1 MERHCESSR
10 SGLFSN
16 GRELRIHPLTLL
28 RLRVFCR
35 FSIPQS
41 SGRHFTSFSNFCR
54 LRPEPRAS
62 IAFPSFIRHPRRY
75 RQGDA
80 FFHLRIPTAMSRLKR
95 ERAAI
100 ERVIERLERK
110 AEGCEGEMKGLKV
123 EL

>member
-1 MERHCESSR
+1 MSRLGQDYFRTAESCEYIHSPFCACVYFAVSR
-10 SGLFSN
+10 FLK
-16 GRELRIHPLTLL
+16 P
-28 RLRVFCR
+28 
-35 FSIPQS
+35 